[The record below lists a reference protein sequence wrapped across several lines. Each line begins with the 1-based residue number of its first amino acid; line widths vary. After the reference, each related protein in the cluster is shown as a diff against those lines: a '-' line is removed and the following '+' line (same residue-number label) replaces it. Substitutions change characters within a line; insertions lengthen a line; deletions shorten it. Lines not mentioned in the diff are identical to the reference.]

1 MSIDDKAEYYDAGGI
16 ETMDI
21 IRAKLTDE
29 QFKGFLL
36 GNALK
41 YLCRMNFKGCSERD
55 AEKAEKYCRML
66 DKHHGKEK
74 GNPAKNLCDTS
85 SILQWDTDAKQ
96 ERCFGCKHFGLREAG
111 RNRYSVICTK
121 NQRGLHSGYASESEV
136 ENTLT
141 PDWCPG
147 RDE

>member
-1 MSIDDKAEYYDAGGI
+1 MSIDEKAEYYDAGGI

-55 AEKAEKYCRML
+55 AEKAEKYCKML
-66 DKHHGKEK
+66 GPDKDKERI
-74 GNPAKNLCDTS
+74 CDS
-85 SILQWDTDAKQ
+85 NILQWDVEKQ
-96 ERCFGCKHFGLREAG
+96 PERCSGCKNFLVREDVNGIQYNASCK
-111 RNRYSVICTK
+111 RAY
-121 NQRGLHSGYASESEV
+121 RGLHRTASVSKTDADA
-136 ENTLT
+136 TLT

-147 RDE
+147 REE